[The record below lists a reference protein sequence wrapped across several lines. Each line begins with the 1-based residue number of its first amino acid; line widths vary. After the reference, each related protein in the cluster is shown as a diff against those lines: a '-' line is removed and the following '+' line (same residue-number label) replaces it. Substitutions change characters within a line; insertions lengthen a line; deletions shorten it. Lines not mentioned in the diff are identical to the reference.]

1 MNGTNRT
8 VGRIVLVVV
17 GLVLLALG
25 VAVVLVQTLPDAAD
39 RWHVVADTAL
49 GGLGSGAAREAGV
62 RAWSAVLAG
71 AVVLGVLALLVL
83 TSIRSGRTGTVVD
96 DDGPADGLPGR
107 VRIEAA
113 AIEHALS
120 SAIAPLPQVASLAVD
135 VRRVRRRTAVRILVR
150 TRRGAP
156 PRELVERVE
165 AVVHD
170 LDALLGERL
179 PVLLRIARG
188 ASSRPDRVR

>member
-8 VGRIVLVVV
+8 LGRIVLVLV
-17 GLVLLALG
+17 GLAFLG
-25 VAVVLVQTLPDAAD
+25 IGAGVVLVQTLPAAAG
-39 RWHVVADTAL
+39 RWHDWATPVL
-49 GGLGSGAAREAGV
+49 GGLGSGATRSAAV
-62 RAWSAVLAG
+62 PAWTWVLGG

-83 TSIRSGRTGTVVD
+83 ASIRGGRTATVVD
-96 DDGPADGLPGR
+96 DEGPAGGLPGS

-113 AIEHALS
+113 AVEHALS

-135 VRRVRRRTAVRILVR
+135 VRRVRRRTAVRITVR

-165 AVVHD
+165 DVVRD

-179 PVLLRIARG
+179 PVLLRIVRG
-188 ASSRPDRVR
+188 GSSRPDRVR